1 MKKNATTQQ
10 VFCGNN
16 IELLREYPDNYFDA
30 VVTDP
35 PYGLGKE
42 PNAEEMLR
50 AWVTDGHLEVN
61 GSGFMG
67 KEWDAF
73 VPQPIFWKEV
83 FRVLK
88 HGGHVVSFFGTRTYD
103 WGVMAMRLSGF
114 EIRDC
119 IQWIYG
125 SGFPKSHN
133 ISKAIDKMHGAEREV
148 VGKSNYSMPKADN
161 SMKENSYGISGGKL
175 ANGVTAERVIA
186 DVTIPTTPEAKKW
199 DGWGT
204 ALKPANEP
212 IVLARKPI
220 EKGLNIAQNVIK
232 WGTGALNID
241 TSRLEHNEE
250 QKFTNRAQRKEGWN
264 MDNCGF
270 DSTKNVTASANPSGR
285 FPTNVILTHHPDC
298 KCIGLKDI
306 SNETEVLAEEWTC
319 VDDCPIKVMDNQS
332 GQLTSGK
339 MLPEHTRHTDGSPN
353 GIYGKFDSNHP
364 ITETYGDSGGASRFF
379 YVAKASKSERNFGLD
394 EFEEKQTLG
403 GGGLTAEIKDD
414 GSYETASAGGKYGSV
429 KAKQRNTH
437 PTVKPVKLMQYL
449 VRLVT
454 PENGIVLDPFNGSG
468 TTGVA
473 CKIDGFNYVGMDLSE
488 EYCRISQTRIDMF
501 VEEREFIDECK
512 IFDSQKNQ
520 IDGQTSIF
528 DFID

>member
-1 MKKNATTQQ
+1 MKKDSPTQQ

-50 AWVTDGHLEVN
+50 AWITEGHLEVK

-73 VPQPIFWKEV
+73 IPQPIFWKEV
-83 FRVLK
+83 YRVLK

-133 ISKAIDKMHGAEREV
+133 ISKAIDKMQGAEREV
-148 VGKSNYSMPKADN
+148 IGKSNYSMPKADN

-175 ANGVTAERVIA
+175 ANGATAERVIA
-186 DVTIPTTPEAKKW
+186 DVTTPSTPEAKKW

-241 TSRLEHNEE
+241 ASRLEHNEE
-250 QKFTNRAQRKEGWN
+250 QKFTNRGQRKEGWN

-298 KCIGLKDI
+298 KCVGLKDI
-306 SNETEVLAEEWTC
+306 SNEDETISEEWTC
-319 VDDCPIKVMDNQS
+319 VEDCPIKVMDNQS

-339 MLPEHTRHTDGSPN
+339 M
-353 GIYGKFDSNHP
+353 
-364 ITETYGDSGGASRFF
+364 
-379 YVAKASKSERNFGLD
+379 
-394 EFEEKQTLG
+394 
-403 GGGLTAEIKDD
+403 
-414 GSYETASAGGKYGSV
+414 
-429 KAKQRNTH
+429 
-437 PTVKPVKLMQYL
+437 
-449 VRLVT
+449 
-454 PENGIVLDPFNGSG
+454 
-468 TTGVA
+468 
-473 CKIDGFNYVGMDLSE
+473 
-488 EYCRISQTRIDMF
+488 
-501 VEEREFIDECK
+501 
-512 IFDSQKNQ
+512 
-520 IDGQTSIF
+520 
-528 DFID
+528 